1 MQLRRRRNI
10 LVLVDA
16 EGRLRAER
24 IQIHGR
30 EHRTLDVE
38 VSLALPDQKHTG
50 TRGNPVGAP
59 RVVSQ

>member
-1 MQLRRRRNI
+1 MQLCRRRQK
-10 LVLVDA
+10 LVLVNV
-16 EGRLRAER
+16 ERCLGAER